1 MQLYVSS
8 NLNAKN
14 INLNSTNQS
23 IEGTNINGNAINPQK
38 QRIKNSTN
46 FGRGISVNP
55 STGAVSVS
63 GNFKDTINHEH

>member
-23 IEGTNINGNAINPQK
+23 IEGTNINRNAINPQK
-38 QRIKNSTN
+38 KELKTQLILEEAFRLIHL
-46 FGRGISVNP
+46 R
-55 STGAVSVS
+55 
-63 GNFKDTINHEH
+63 EQ